1 LKKDGLQTLILHT
14 GLMTYLLLTTNFFNL
29 TSPWRIFHVNLDTS
43 KRILSK
49 QARSAAFRN
58 YLYIARVG
66 LTPAHGANT
75 LWSLPRCNTGVFG
88 M

>member
-66 LTPAHGANT
+66 LTQPMAQI
-75 LWSLPRCNTGVFG
+75 LYEVYPGVTPG
-88 M
+88 YLA